1 MVNVTIAGGS
11 GQVSQEIIDAL
22 LDSKKHHITILSRKG
37 PPTPTPPP
45 LEISWKTV
53 DYSNKED
60 LANALHDTHTLLS
73 FIQTLSD
80 PDQISQKKLIDAA
93 IAAGVKRFAPS
104 EYGSKG
110 TVNMP
115 WWYGKERVREYLE
128 EVNKKEQVL
137 EYTLF
142 QPGLLLDYL
151 AFPHKTSKH
160 VDPLQTVFDFQNGR
174 AIVVNG
180 HEDAVMTFTAVKDL
194 ATIVAKAVDYQGKW
208 PTTGGIM
215 GNKVTFSELLEIGR
229 RVRGRN
235 FSVDYVDIEDLEAGN
250 LNTSWGLEAVHHA
263 VANDQASAMLKAV
276 SIGILMSS
284 TKGAWDISNE
294 WNQIFPDYTFD
305 GIEGF
310 LATVWTGK
318 P

>member
-22 LDSKKHHITILSRKG
+22 LASNKHQITILSRKE
-37 PPTPTPPP
+37 PPAPAST
-45 LEISWKTV
+45 EISWRIV
-53 DYSNKED
+53 DYSDKDQLTE
-60 LANALHDTHTLLS
+60 ALRGTHTLLS
-73 FIQTLSD
+73 FIQILSD
-80 PDQISQKKLIDAA
+80 PDQQSQKNLIDAA

-110 TVNMP
+110 TVDMP
-115 WWYGKERVREYLE
+115 WWYGKEKVREYLKKVNE
-128 EVNKKEQVL
+128 EEQVL

-142 QPGLLLDYL
+142 QPGLFLDYL

-160 VDPLQTVFDFQNGR
+160 VDPLQTVFDFQNKR

-180 HEDAVMTFTAVKDL
+180 HEDAVMTMTTVKDL
-194 ATIVAKAVDYQGKW
+194 AAIIAKAVDYEGKW
-208 PTTGGIM
+208 PETGGVM

-229 RVRGRN
+229 RVRGHP
-235 FSVDYVDIEDLEAGN
+235 FSVDKVNVEDLEAGN

-263 VANDQASAMLKAV
+263 VSDDQAAAMLKAV
-276 SIGILMSS
+276 SIGILLSS
-284 TKGAWDISNE
+284 TKGAWDISDD
-294 WNQIFPDYTFD
+294 WNQVFPDYPFNS
-305 GIEGF
+305 IEEF
-310 LATVWTGK
+310 LTKVWAGQ